1 MEELK
6 PIPQTSMVL
15 VNRNRTSALRR
26 TLASLQP
33 IADPNQMEVLV
44 VDNAS
49 TDGGATVDSEFPFVS
64 MLRMQRNVGYTKGVN
79 IATRTATG
87 EYLCLTPPGVE
98 FEPSTIPALIAGL
111 EAESGALAVSPLVT
125 DAEGQPITRI
135 YPLPDRPALTAFW
148 KSGRLGPPLPF
159 DLSAPELRA
168 EYVVDSPLLLR
179 RRSIAGM
186 NYLDQ
191 RYGQFW
197 SDAEICFQV
206 RRAGKSVIVFPA
218 VRVRG
223 EPNVEAWVSPLD
235 KESGQLSADA
245 ALGAAGY
252 LAKHEGAMAGLKF
265 RFGAILGSLLSALGS
280 TITFQQP
287 GAKWVRF
294 TNLASGQKIDGNQG

>member
-6 PIPQTSMVL
+6 PIPQTSIVL

-33 IADPNQMEVLV
+33 LADPNRIEVLV

-49 TDGGATVDSEFPFVS
+49 TDGGATIDSEFPFVS

-87 EYLCLTPPGVE
+87 EYLCLAPPGVE
-98 FEPSTIPALIAGL
+98 FETSTIAALIAGL
-111 EAESGALAVSPLVT
+111 EAESGALAVSPLVM
-125 DAEGQPITRI
+125 DANGQPITRI
-135 YPLPDRPALTAFW
+135 YPLPDRITLAAFW
-148 KSGRLGPPLPF
+148 KSGRLGPPLSF
-159 DLSAPELRA
+159 DPSSPEVRA
-168 EYVVDSPLLLR
+168 DYVVDSPLLLR

-206 RRAGKSVIVFPA
+206 RRAGKAVIVLPT
-218 VRVRG
+218 VKVRG
-223 EPNVEAWVSPLD
+223 ESSAEAWTSPMNR
-235 KESGQLSADA
+235 ESGQLSADA

-265 RFGAILGSLLSALGS
+265 RLGAVLGSLVSALGS
-280 TITFQQP
+280 TVTFQQP